1 MSKVKKI
8 NDIKDININKL
19 LEELA
24 KERPIF
30 HNEQDFQFEL
40 ARKISEKVSENIKV
54 RLEYFIG
61 ETNQKNEGIGET
73 NQKNEEIGKKEK
85 EKKNRIYIDIMI
97 IQGNRAI
104 AIELK
109 YKTKISEGKCK
120 NEVFH
125 LKDQGAVDW
134 GCYYI
139 YNDLKRI
146 ATLVNPTE
154 NKPKD
159 KQEKYYN
166 LDNLNV
172 EKGYV
177 IFLTNDGEKYKK
189 ERKGIFKNYA
199 LNDQNGF
206 VNVEIG
212 KKYYCRKEKPYEIIE
227 EEKVNYA
234 SVKGKKIIEFN
245 KTNEGKWSEYSNL
258 SKNNNDELNDIVDQ
272 LIFEVEKN

>member
-61 ETNQKNEGIGET
+61 EKVQ
-73 NQKNEEIGKKEK
+73 
-85 EKKNRIYIDIMI
+85 EKKNKKIYIDIMI
-97 IQGNRAI
+97 MQGNRAI

-109 YKTKISEGKCK
+109 YKTKESKGKCK
-120 NEVFH
+120 NEDFH
-125 LKDQGAVDW
+125 LKNQGAVDW

-146 ATLVNPTE
+146 ETLVNLTE
-154 NKPKD
+154 NEQK
-159 KQEKYYN
+159 EYCN
-166 LDNLNV
+166 LDNINV

-177 IFLTNDGEKYKK
+177 IFLTNDGEKYK
-189 ERKGIFKNYA
+189 RKRDGIFRNYVLA
-199 LNDQNGF
+199 DENGS
-206 VNVEIG
+206 VKVGQGPI
-212 KKYYCRKEKPYEIIE
+212 YYCRKEEPYGIIT
-227 EEKVNYA
+227 EKDNIDYA

-245 KTNEGKWSEYSNL
+245 KTNKGKWSEYSNL